1 MTKEIGKFGNSIG
14 NEFNKVGKELGKTLD
29 PKNWKMPD
37 LPPALK
43 LIPGVGLGNEF
54 IKNSIFKNFPFKLEV
69 MPFKNIL
76 ICLHFSAYEA
86 TKLFVNVAKCAG
98 HYKSVNTHG
107 QDFIN
112 IFHNFQA
119 IMKPDNSV
127 PGSAAEA
134 ASLFTDANLV
144 LRPLDHL
151 IGCFLREFDYE
162 SYSLSVAA
170 GSG

>member
-1 MTKEIGKFGNSIG
+1 
-14 NEFNKVGKELGKTLD
+14 
-29 PKNWKMPD
+29 
-37 LPPALK
+37 
-43 LIPGVGLGNEF
+43 
-54 IKNSIFKNFPFKLEV
+54 

-76 ICLHFSAYEA
+76 ISFFHFSAYEA

-134 ASLFTDANLV
+134 GSLFADAISV

-151 IGCFLREFDYE
+151 IGCFLREFDYKA
-162 SYSLSVAA
+162 YSLSVAA
-170 GSG
+170 GKG

>member
-54 IKNSIFKNFPFKLEV
+54 IKNSVLKTFLFKLGA

-76 ICLHFSAYEA
+76 IFFS
-86 TKLFVNVAKCAG
+86 FF
-98 HYKSVNTHG
+98 SV
-107 QDFIN
+107 
-112 IFHNFQA
+112 
-119 IMKPDNSV
+119 
-127 PGSAAEA
+127 
-134 ASLFTDANLV
+134 
-144 LRPLDHL
+144 
-151 IGCFLREFDYE
+151 
-162 SYSLSVAA
+162 
-170 GSG
+170 